1 MRNWTSDLRIPRS
14 NALPP
19 SRKDYGERGPF
30 RTCLFYLHSNDC
42 LGQLRFRPFWKIA
55 EASKPRSS
63 NSSNENDIDDLF
75 LALSWCKLNLQ
86 KLNSHI
92 YYNVQDSSQNDSEY
106 LSFQF
111 VFRNN
116 DTSYR
121 LRNSTSLHQLYE
133 KKFSNKGAE
142 VWNSLSQDLRSV
154 TQCRLRH
161 HDTLNETHHLK
172 HEKKPHDRF
181 YLILSFR
188 LARQNYLKIIAL
200 I

>member
-1 MRNWTSDLRIPRS
+1 MVSEAHFELAYSIYIVMIVWGSC
-14 NALPP
+14 
-19 SRKDYGERGPF
+19 GFG
-30 RTCLFYLHSNDC
+30 
-42 LGQLRFRPFWKIA
+42 FWKIA
-55 EASKPRSS
+55 EASKPCSS

-75 LALSWCKLNLQ
+75 LALSWCKLNIP

-121 LRNSTSLHQLYE
+121 LRNSTSSHQLYE

-154 TQCRLRH
+154 TQSRLRH
-161 HDTLNETHHLK
+161 HNTLNETHHLK
-172 HEKKPHDRF
+172 HEKKPQGMIGFILF
-181 YLILSFR
+181 YHLD
-188 LARQNYLKIIAL
+188 
-200 I
+200 